1 MLADTFEQ
9 SACIIFCVNFGKPV
23 TENFK
28 MLLEL
33 LANILYIEHRWL
45 NGLHIS
51 RSVECQLKIMSLYSN
66 NSSAKSPKNV
76 KKKKLIAF
84 MNNQSFLLHDWKRYC
99 R

>member
-9 SACIIFCVNFGKPV
+9 SACIISCVNFGKPV

-45 NGLHIS
+45 SGLHIS
-51 RSVECQLKIMSLYSN
+51 RPVECQLKIMSFYGN
-66 NSSAKSPKNV
+66 KSSAKSPKNV
-76 KKKKLIAF
+76 KKKKKTDCIYE
-84 MNNQSFLLHDWKRYC
+84 QSIISLTRLEEIL
-99 R
+99 